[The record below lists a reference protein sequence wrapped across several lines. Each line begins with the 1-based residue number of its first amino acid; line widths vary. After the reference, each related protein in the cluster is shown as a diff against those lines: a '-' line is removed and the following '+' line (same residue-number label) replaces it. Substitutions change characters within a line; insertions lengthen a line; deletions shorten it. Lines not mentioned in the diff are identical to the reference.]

1 MIEDFITEL
10 DVDTRAIRLILLFL
24 REYMEDETSF
34 ILKESERTKNKNVYS
49 LINALY
55 VLNKDIVRLRN
66 QYYNLMLKEK
76 YSTV

>member
-10 DVDTRAIRLILLFL
+10 DEDTRAIRLIALFL
-24 REYMEDETSF
+24 RKYIEGDVNF
-34 ILKESERTKNKNVYS
+34 ISEEAEKTKKKNIYS
-49 LINALY
+49 LVNALY

-76 YSTV
+76 YGKI

>member
-10 DVDTRAIRLILLFL
+10 DEDTRAIRLILLFL